1 MSFSRLA
8 VLFAV
13 AVLASACNVAIAAE
27 EPDTAAAVDTTPVME
42 ESRAWL
48 AMMDQGRY
56 GDAWEAASEGFRSSI
71 TREKWEI
78 AAQEGRN
85 AAGVLIA
92 RKLRTATYTRQLP
105 GAPEGEYV
113 AIVFDSRFERRSIA
127 IELLTAQRSADGRWR
142 VAGYSIR

>member
-1 MSFSRLA
+1 
-8 VLFAV
+8 
-13 AVLASACNVAIAAE
+13 
-27 EPDTAAAVDTTPVME
+27 
-42 ESRAWL
+42 
-48 AMMDQGRY
+48 MMDQGRC

-78 AAQEGRN
+78 AADEGRS
-85 AAGVLIA
+85 AAGFLIA

-127 IELLTAQRSADGRWR
+127 IELLTAQRGPDGRWR